1 MGQLPT
7 TTTSLPGTRRGRRLA
22 LVAVKA
28 QRQHRRMV
36 RNRRVLVALSLVLT
50 TVAGGMSSASA
61 GPVAAPEFLSGPAEG
76 AVIDGQTARFDVVNH
91 STNHFS
97 CKLDL
102 GDWSACD
109 STIALDNLTNGTHTL
124 QVRGVS
130 GRQRG
135 DVATRSFIVKHGRQ
149 RATFT
154 SGPVAGAVV
163 WSGQAEF
170 AFDSTQPGT
179 TQCQINTGD
188 WQNCSSPFIVTGLP
202 AGQHT
207 LKLRPST
214 ESEVTDTRSF
224 VAASVKHTEEAHTD
238 VALSDKG
245 RRGLGGYRWM
255 DKWKN
260 FTPVVGAPFNPYRG
274 GPWYRPT
281 PKPTPQPT
289 TTGAPTTAPTPT
301 KPAET
306 PTALPEPSKPVP
318 TSAQPEPTT
327 PQPTSTAP
335 TTSPSTPVQPDPTVS
350 EPVIAPT
357 PTSTTTQPWPWP
369 TTTPAEPEKPSQP
382 TTQPTPTITKP
393 VEPTATVTSSPNP
406 EPSKPQ
412 PTQPQPTVTTQP
424 GQPTTQPT
432 QTPEPTQPVVEPTTK
447 PTPKPVIKPKPQPEP
462 KPGGH
467 RYGVPAGTK
476 LAVHNGDLTI
486 TTPGTHIDGLDV
498 RGFIRVK
505 APNVKI
511 TRTIVRG
518 AKANKSIALIQTL
531 HPGVVIE
538 DVELNPSNP
547 SVYID
552 GIKGHGFTA
561 RRVNIHR
568 VVDTVL
574 IHGDNSKILNSWL
587 HDNAHFESDPHQ
599 GGKPSHDDGV
609 QLVNGHNTVISGNRI
624 EGADNA
630 AVMVAQDRGGISNL
644 KITNNY
650 LSGGGCT
657 INISEKGKGSIS
669 GIAVVGNKFGTAR
682 HHHCGIVSPQST
694 KLDVRDNTF
703 KDDGSRVNIRK
714 GR

>member
-1 MGQLPT
+1 
-7 TTTSLPGTRRGRRLA
+7 
-22 LVAVKA
+22 
-28 QRQHRRMV
+28 MV
-36 RNRRVLVALSLVLT
+36 RNRRVLVALGLVLT

-76 AVIDGQTARFDVVNH
+76 AVIDGQSARFDVVNH

-102 GDWSACD
+102 GDWAACD

-149 RATFT
+149 RANFT
-154 SGPVAGAVV
+154 SGPVAGSVV

-170 AFDSTQPGT
+170 AFDSTQAGT
-179 TQCQINTGD
+179 TQCQINTGE

-202 AGQHT
+202 AGTHT
-207 LKLRPST
+207 LKLRPSP
-214 ESEVTDTRSF
+214 ESETTDSRSF

-238 VALSDKG
+238 VALSTKG
-245 RRGLGGYRWM
+245 QRGLGGYRWM

-260 FTPVVGAPFNPYRG
+260 HNPVVGSPYNPYRG

-281 PKPTPQPT
+281 PKPTPSPEPSATDAPT
-289 TTGAPTTAPTPT
+289 TTPAPT

-306 PTALPEPSKPVP
+306 PTAIPEPSKPVP
-318 TSAQPEPTT
+318 TSAKPEPTT
-327 PQPTSTAP
+327 PQPTATAP
-335 TTSPSTPVQPDPTVS
+335 TSAPSTPVQPDPTVS
-350 EPVIAPT
+350 EPVITPT
-357 PTSTTTQPWPWP
+357 PTATTTQPWPWP
-369 TTTPAEPEKPSQP
+369 TTSPAEPEKPGKP
-382 TTQPTPTITKP
+382 TTEPQPTITKP

-406 EPSKPQ
+406 EPEKPQ

-424 GQPTTQPT
+424 GQPTPTVEPT
-432 QTPEPTQPVVEPTTK
+432 QNPEPTVQ
-447 PTPKPVIKPKPQPEP
+447 PTPNPVIKPKPQPKP

-630 AVMVAQDRGGISNL
+630 AVMVAQDRGTISNL
-644 KITNNY
+644 KITNNF
-650 LSGGGCT
+650 LGGGGCT
-657 INISEKGKGSIS
+657 INISEKGKGSIP
-669 GIAVVGNKFGTAR
+669 GISVVGNTFGTAR

-694 KLDVRDNTF
+694 KLDVRDNTYE
-703 KDDGSRVNIRK
+703 DDRSRVNVRK